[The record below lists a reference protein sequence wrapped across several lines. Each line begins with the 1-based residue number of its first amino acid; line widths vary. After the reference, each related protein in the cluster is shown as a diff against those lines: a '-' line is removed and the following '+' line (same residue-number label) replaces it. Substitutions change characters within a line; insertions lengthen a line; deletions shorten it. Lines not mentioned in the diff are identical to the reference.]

1 MRMSE
6 PSAEIHTLRSVWSA
20 PIRWARSAL
29 TCGLLVLAA
38 VVPGVSIAAEPDT
51 SQEGIKAPDQTPD
64 VDTDSPGF
72 DPGGDTDLPF
82 DTGPPAEP
90 EDVAP
95 DAAPLEGEP
104 TDDPEGRAAP
114 FLEPEAPGSPN
125 EAPVR
130 PLEGTPPD
138 VPPVPGPL
146 TEPPA
151 DDGVTPEGAPAPL
164 PPEQV
169 LIAEPGSQARRK
181 RGFAA
186 MIRIEPARSPYV
198 ETSVNSEAL
207 GESTS
212 SAGAA
217 APATDLTR
225 PVVAQSRASDRARIH
240 VVQPGESLWTIA
252 ENLLGAGS
260 SATRIAAE
268 VAGLWELNRE
278 RIPSGDPDLIVVGQ
292 ELRLR

>member
-1 MRMSE
+1 MSE

-20 PIRWARSAL
+20 PIRHARSAL
-29 TCGLLVLAA
+29 TGGLLAVAA

-51 SQEGIKAPDQTPD
+51 SQEGISAPDQTPD

-90 EDVAP
+90 QDVSP
-95 DAAPLEGEP
+95 DDGPLESEP

-114 FLEPEAPGSPN
+114 FLEPEVPGIPD
-125 EAPVR
+125 EAPAR

-138 VPPVPGPL
+138 VPPAPGPL
-146 TEPPA
+146 TEPPT
-151 DDGVTPEGAPAPL
+151 DDGVTPEGAPAPR

-169 LIAEPGSQARRK
+169 LSAEPGSQARRK
-181 RGFAA
+181 RGFTAV
-186 MIRIEPARSPYV
+186 IRIEPVRSADV
-198 ETSVNSEAL
+198 ETSVSSGASE
-207 GESTS
+207 ESTS

-217 APATDLTR
+217 APATDLTQ
-225 PVVAQSRASDRARIH
+225 PVVARSRALDNTRVH

-268 VAGLWELNRE
+268 VARLWELNRE
-278 RIPSGDPDLIVVGQ
+278 RIPSGDPDLIAVGQ